1 MFCLGKST
9 EREPLVLASQ
19 PASQP
24 TSQPANCSRPA
35 PDSHVI
41 PLTQFQH
48 PCLLPEL
55 TLGAL
60 PFPYQARSWLLSSPL
75 KPFVSCTSSL
85 LLNLSPSS
93 TPHIIQR
100 GINSS
105 TRRTSHQPLQSTPH
119 FAHHVSPLYVLPSSS
134 AHNGD
139 DIVCFLSC
147 MQRGHRTLSCHWD
160 QTLGKLSRAPSAVL
174 ASNLPFILSNSTLN
188 RLSPSLPA
196 MVTFVDA

>member
-1 MFCLGKST
+1 MEQSSPSSLLSGGALPSPMVRLAPAWRSEGRNPIILVGTHTRAGMNRLPPRDPCSALERAMK

-19 PASQP
+19 PA
-24 TSQPANCSRPA
+24 SQPANCSRPA

-48 PCLLPEL
+48 PCHLPEL
-55 TLGAL
+55 TLGAAL

-85 LLNLSPSS
+85 LLNLSSSS
-93 TPHIIQR
+93 TPPIIKR
-100 GINSS
+100 GITPS

-119 FAHHVSPLYVLPSSS
+119 FAHHVPPLYVLPRSS
-134 AHNGD
+134 APNGD

-147 MQRGHRTLSCHWD
+147 L
-160 QTLGKLSRAPSAVL
+160 
-174 ASNLPFILSNSTLN
+174 
-188 RLSPSLPA
+188 
-196 MVTFVDA
+196 